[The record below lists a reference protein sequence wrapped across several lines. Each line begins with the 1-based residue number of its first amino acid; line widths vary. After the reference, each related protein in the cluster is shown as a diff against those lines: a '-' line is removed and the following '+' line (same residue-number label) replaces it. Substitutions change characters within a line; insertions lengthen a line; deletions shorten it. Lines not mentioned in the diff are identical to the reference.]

1 MELTDEEGLAL
12 LLKASVKTALGAGG
26 SGETLT
32 VGELTGTVGI
42 FEETMEPSIPI

>member
-26 SGETLT
+26 SG
-32 VGELTGTVGI
+32 GEH
-42 FEETMEPSIPI
+42 FSFDIPGNIQILEHFS

>member
-1 MELTDEEGLAL
+1 MVLST
-12 LLKASVKTALGAGG
+12 
-26 SGETLT
+26 ETLT